1 MAVTEQERRAMN
13 RRKMAIQAGID
24 AKRSSLM
31 NLSAARYN
39 AMAQRPMTVQ
49 STPVYSSSNFAMNL
63 SPLPG
68 RDIVDANNSAAIN
81 LARQN
86 PGVNLTDELNRRA
99 AAQTVEDLR
108 QVKPEVSYTNVQDI
122 NPVGSAMEVAAPTEP
137 TPAPA
142 VEPTPFNYGPGLTP
156 ARAEE
161 LYGPGGMY
169 GTTPLPG
176 GAYEQM
182 GVSPTTFPSGGSTTA
197 PGSATALAA
206 PRSATDNLT
215 DAIKKIKK
223 RAAIIRGT
231 AALVGGDASA
241 ADRYEAEAMASLGVY
256 AGQYA
261 MSQLTPAD
269 FKDKQTLFQSLLA
282 KGMPLDQILQV
293 LESGVADVPDPTKL
307 KDQQKQVFVDSEG
320 NEHAGKL
327 AWDADGNLQYLTRGG
342 NPAPADWIPRAG
354 QGTTVEA
361 NLQLSGE
368 KPDVAMKKTMIDMAR
383 ARMEEAEEF
392 WLDENGKL
400 REERTFLDSL
410 GWREGAR
417 TTKQKME
424 RALSLALRL
433 ESGAAIGDDE
443 RAQFYALFMP
453 NASDW
458 VTGDRE
464 NAIRE
469 KFQDFNEYITAIIEL
484 INPNM
489 DDDAKR
495 AIFRDVLA
503 QAKSQK
509 LTEDEVGQVLD
520 MD

>member
-1 MAVTEQERRAMN
+1 
-13 RRKMAIQAGID
+13 
-24 AKRSSLM
+24 
-31 NLSAARYN
+31 
-39 AMAQRPMTVQ
+39 
-49 STPVYSSSNFAMNL
+49 
-63 SPLPG
+63 
-68 RDIVDANNSAAIN
+68 
-81 LARQN
+81 
-86 PGVNLTDELNRRA
+86 
-99 AAQTVEDLR
+99 
-108 QVKPEVSYTNVQDI
+108 
-122 NPVGSAMEVAAPTEP
+122 
-137 TPAPA
+137 
-142 VEPTPFNYGPGLTP
+142 
-156 ARAEE
+156 
-161 LYGPGGMY
+161 MY

-176 GAYEQM
+176 GLYDQM
-182 GVSPTTFPSGGSTTA
+182 GIAPTGMGSQGARQSTAAFPSDQR
-197 PGSATALAA
+197 L
-206 PRSATDNLT
+206 RSSSNFIT
-215 DAIKKIKK
+215 DAVKKIKK
-223 RAAIIRGT
+223 RAGIIRGT
-231 AALVGGDASA
+231 AALVGGDPKAG
-241 ADRYEAEAMASLGVY
+241 DRYEAKALASLGIY
-256 AGQYA
+256 AGQYG
-261 MSQLTPAD
+261 MSQLTDAD
-269 FKDKQTLFQSLLA
+269 FKDKQTLFQSMLA
-282 KGMPLDQILQV
+282 KNVPLDQILQV
-293 LESGVADVPDPTKL
+293 LESGVADAPDPTKL

-354 QGTTVEA
+354 QGTTLEA

-509 LTEDEVGQVLD
+509 LTEDGVGQVLD
-520 MD
+520 MDQ